1 MRTIDL
7 NASRAARA
15 EKDQDEPVVIHVG
28 EDSYKLPREMPLAYL
43 ETAGEMA
50 AAVGSEDPGEQ
61 GRVPELIIKAT
72 IALVTEANYREL
84 VDKHALTFDDL
95 REIFQQAGELYGV
108 SLGEVSASPDSSD
121 AVSTP

>member
-28 EDSYKLPREMPLAYL
+28 EDVYKLPREMPLSYL
-43 ETAGEMA
+43 EAAGEMA
-50 AAVGSEDPGEQ
+50 AAVGSDDPAEQ

-72 IALVTEANYREL
+72 TALVGEANYREL
-84 VDKHALTFDDL
+84 VDKHTLSFDDL